1 MADVALRVDHLEEQ
15 HGEHKEKLDEI
26 EDRLDT
32 HSTALQRLS
41 IWRDGNGSKGAEV
54 RLQDVETILTAMKTC
69 VDRVTSEDGIARIA
83 QAAVKG
89 VITNAQNRDRTVV
102 SKVRAWAPWFA
113 AGCAL
118 AASVVAAVMK

>member
-1 MADVALRVDHLEEQ
+1 MADVALRVEHLEEQ
-15 HGEHKEKLDEI
+15 HGENREKLDEI

-54 RLQDVETILTAMKTC
+54 RLQDVEVILMEMKTC

-83 QAAVKG
+83 QVAVKG
-89 VITNAQNRDRTVV
+89 VINNARDRDRTTI
-102 SKVRAWAPWFA
+102 SKVKAWAPWFA

-118 AASVVAAVMK
+118 VASIVAAMAK